1 MSIRY
6 RVHHQTHYEYNSEVV
21 YARHWLHLRPR
32 EHEYQRV
39 ISHGVL
45 VDPAP
50 AETHTLTDAFGNE
63 TLQLAMERP
72 HRHLEVALDM
82 EVEIKTRNEVNFA
95 DSPAWERV
103 RDELSYA
110 SRPRSA
116 RELEALTY
124 RLESPQVRLKNVFS
138 EFAEPCFAK
147 AEPVL
152 VGAERLMHKLH
163 EHLTYTPG
171 ATTPHTPLMEI
182 LEKRV
187 GVCQDYSHLMIA
199 CVRSLGLSA
208 RYVSGYLR
216 TIPVE
221 GAEVLTGADASHAW
235 VALYAPPFGW
245 VDLDPTNDVRVNTDH
260 ITLAW
265 GRDFSDV
272 SPLRGVITGGGSHQ
286 LKVGVSV
293 IPLNEVVAD
302 AASVEQQQAQTQQ

>member
-1 MSIRY
+1 MTVRY
-6 RVHHQTHYEYNSEVV
+6 RVHHQTHYEYTTEVV

-45 VDPAP
+45 IDPAP
-50 AETHTLTDAFGNE
+50 AETNALTDAFGND

-72 HRHLEVALDM
+72 HRQLDVALDM
-82 EVEIKTRNEVNFA
+82 EVEVIARDQLEVA
-95 DSPAWERV
+95 TSLAWERV
-103 RDELSYA
+103 RDELSYT
-110 SRPRSA
+110 SRPRST

-124 RLESPQVRLKNVFS
+124 RLESPQVHLKNVFS
-138 EFAEPCFAK
+138 EFAATCFAK
-147 AEPVL
+147 GEPVL
-152 VGAERLMHKLH
+152 VGAERLMNKLY

-187 GVCQDYSHLMIA
+187 GVCQDYAHLMIA
-199 CVRSLGLSA
+199 CLRSLGLSA

-216 TIPVE
+216 TISVAD
-221 GAEVLTGADASHAW
+221 AEALTGADASHAW
-235 VALYAPPFGW
+235 LAVYAPPFGW
-245 VDLDPTNDVRVNTDH
+245 VDLDPTNNVRVNTDH

-272 SPLRGVITGGGSHQ
+272 SPLRGVITGGGSHR
-286 LKVGVSV
+286 LAVAVSV
-293 IPLNEVVAD
+293 VPLSAAPIDATAVA
-302 AASVEQQQAQTQQ
+302 S